1 MSFTPYPNQRMLI
14 VPERACHTVE
24 CGRTVNRRT
33 RLALHAPTPAFGRRT
48 AAFGRSLPSAAVDRR
63 SRDRDRVATG
73 EGMREL
79 IDSGWLLVEPE
90 GAGSFFTLC
99 IR

>member
-48 AAFGRSLPSAAVDRR
+48 AAFGRSLPSAAVDRG
-63 SRDRDRVATG
+63 SRPSAAAADRGIEIV
-73 EGMREL
+73 L
-79 IDSGWLLVEPE
+79 QLVK
-90 GAGSFFTLC
+90 GCVS
-99 IR
+99 